1 MDRGGRR
8 EGGKWERVWSTGYRT
23 GEVNRLPWDRSF
35 SSFLSFL
42 FFSPSLFLSL
52 FLCFPF
58 PSPSFASST
67 LSSLFLSFSFLA
79 SLPQVFRT
87 DAKIYTWRLVRR
99 CTLVWMEAGHSTA
112 PRTVK
117 RKIYGFQKNSL
128 RSILEGGGE
137 ERRGRKKDTLEP
149 EKRIGTGARKWM
161 REGAER
167 KKKREDKRRERPHES
182 ASVLA

>member
-1 MDRGGRR
+1 
-8 EGGKWERVWSTGYRT
+8 
-23 GEVNRLPWDRSF
+23 
-35 SSFLSFL
+35 
-42 FFSPSLFLSL
+42 
-52 FLCFPF
+52 
-58 PSPSFASST
+58 
-67 LSSLFLSFSFLA
+67 
-79 SLPQVFRT
+79 
-87 DAKIYTWRLVRR
+87 
-99 CTLVWMEAGHSTA
+99 MEAGHSTA

-167 KKKREDKRRERPHES
+167 ERG
-182 ASVLA
+182 

>member
-1 MDRGGRR
+1 MFVHLGKKIDDSDGGRGIHGQRWTKGGRKVR
-8 EGGKWERVWSTGYRT
+8 ESVEHRLSKVQSSGHGAGHYMGFWGYGGG
-23 GEVNRLPWDRSF
+23 NRLPWDRSF

-42 FFSPSLFLSL
+42 FFSPFSLSL

-99 CTLVWMEAGHSTA
+99 CTLV
-112 PRTVK
+112 
-117 RKIYGFQKNSL
+117 
-128 RSILEGGGE
+128 
-137 ERRGRKKDTLEP
+137 
-149 EKRIGTGARKWM
+149 
-161 REGAER
+161 
-167 KKKREDKRRERPHES
+167 
-182 ASVLA
+182 